1 MVREGRGIKYLV
13 VRKELGKEHLLVGE
27 GPGIVIEHLVVR
39 EGQGIVHLVVQEV
52 RGIEH
57 LVVRCGARY

>member
-27 GPGIVIEHLVVR
+27 GSGIVIEHLVVR
-39 EGQGIVHLVVQEV
+39 DE